1 MGAIYEVYIDVLAVN
16 NFLVDLAALL
26 AVNLYRRRNVR
37 ALLICLR
44 YIFWSIPELFI
55 SVFGKNQNKIFFLT
69 YALAISCLS

>member
-37 ALLICLR
+37 ALRILA
-44 YIFWSIPELFI
+44 
-55 SVFGKNQNKIFFLT
+55 G
-69 YALAISCLS
+69 ALAGTL